1 MQVNLSKPEKHTTLK
16 PIWDLWRSV
25 TQDFFGT
32 AAFAVVANE
41 TYTRGIKNYLQN
53 ELGFQCKFAR
63 SRKAGVKLITR
74 R

>member
-1 MQVNLSKPEKHTTLK
+1 MNSSKPRNTHIKA
-16 PIWDLWRSV
+16 DLGSLEISNSR
-25 TQDFFGT
+25 FFGT
-32 AAFAVVANE
+32 ATFAVVANE